1 MSTEKEYRGNCGALT
16 IEQRA
21 DARDLITGYAAVYN
35 SDSVDLG
42 FFTEVIRPGAFKRAI
57 QESQD
62 VRALLDHQTGKIIGR
77 TKAGNLSL
85 SEDERGLR
93 VELQP
98 IDTEDGRTAVEWVRS
113 GVVDGFSFGFTTV
126 ADKWGTKEGRA
137 YRELLDVNLFE
148 VSLVAFPAYPATS
161 AGIRAEHITSA
172 ESVWKERE
180 RLERLAAAEIERKH
194 RSYARRLSLLFS
206 M

>member
-1 MSTEKEYRGNCGALT
+1 MTKKREYRGNCGNLKV
-16 IEQRA
+16 ELRA
-21 DARDLITGYAAVYN
+21 NARDFITGYAAVYN

-42 FFTEVIRPGAFKRAI
+42 YFSEVIRPGAFKRAI
-57 QESQD
+57 EQNQD

-85 SEDERGLR
+85 FEDDNGLR

-113 GVVDGFSFGFTTV
+113 GVVDGFSFGFQTIS
-126 ADKWGTKEGRA
+126 DKWGTKNGRA
-137 YRELLDVNLFE
+137 YRELLDLDLFE

-161 AGIRAEHITSA
+161 VGLRAEHLSSA
-172 ESVWKERE
+172 ELVWKERE
-180 RLERLAAAEIERKH
+180 HIEMLAEQERQRK
-194 RSYARRLSLLFS
+194 RASFNRRLRLLLS
-206 M
+206 V

>member
-1 MSTEKEYRGNCGALT
+1 MSKEREYRGACGSLT
-16 IEQRA
+16 VEQRA
-21 DARDLITGYAAVYN
+21 DARDVITGYAAVYN

-42 FFTEVIRPGAFKRAI
+42 FFTEVIRPGAFKRAL

-93 VELQP
+93 VELSP

-113 GVVDGFSFGFTTV
+113 GVVDGFSFGFQTV
-126 ADKWGTKEGRA
+126 SDKWGTKGGRA
-137 YRELLDVNLFE
+137 YRELLDVDLFE

-161 AGIRAEHITSA
+161 AGLRAEHLSSA
-172 ESVWKERE
+172 ELVWKERE
-180 RLERLAAAEIERKH
+180 LVEQAAEAERQRKRASLERRM
-194 RSYARRLSLLFS
+194 RLLLS
-206 M
+206 I